1 MNGSKANVKRSNLR
15 ENNSLDISEP
25 RKSNLKFRPYK
36 ISYFFAIKDHIL
48 ITTRLHCSH
57 TRSATCSS
65 IFQEAMM
72 RIAAVAVTATRRAD
86 QETQSPR
93 MVKLFALNR
102 TPMRKIL
109 IPPYQV
115 FLLLLTIIQVIIIM
129 YQSS

>member
-1 MNGSKANVKRSNLR
+1 MK
-15 ENNSLDISEP
+15 
-25 RKSNLKFRPYK
+25 
-36 ISYFFAIKDHIL
+36 
-48 ITTRLHCSH
+48 
-57 TRSATCSS
+57 
-65 IFQEAMM
+65 
-72 RIAAVAVTATRRAD
+72 IAAVTVTVTRRAD

>member
-1 MNGSKANVKRSNLR
+1 
-15 ENNSLDISEP
+15 
-25 RKSNLKFRPYK
+25 
-36 ISYFFAIKDHIL
+36 
-48 ITTRLHCSH
+48 
-57 TRSATCSS
+57 
-65 IFQEAMM
+65 M

-102 TPMRKIL
+102 TRTPMRKIL

-129 YQSS
+129 YKSS